1 VGARDVGDGVE
12 DPPPVPAAVP
22 ERALIGVG
30 TSLNAGQEDELADA
44 ELRTLLRRLTLPIY
58 LPAALYSSGAAAI
71 VPVLPLVGLRLGL
84 SVPQVALLVTVTGF
98 VAVLG
103 SLPVGRLVA
112 RIGERAALGVG
123 GGIAGVSV
131 VACLAAVEAGDGGG
145 GLWAVVFCAA
155 ILLMTFG
162 DLTWDLG
169 RQTYIADEVPLAFR
183 ARAMTLFGGVMRVGR
198 IVGPLLG
205 AGAIALFG
213 LASAFVIH
221 LVALAISLV
230 LITLFVPPAEARH
243 RAAES
248 AAPPVPAARG
258 NVLRP
263 LLLVG
268 VAPLILSAARTNRD
282 LLLPLLGYHFG
293 HPESLIALIFA
304 GTAVVELA
312 FIVPAGILMDRFGRA
327 VVLVP
332 CLVIAGLSYLMS
344 PLAASVA
351 GLWAMALVFAVG
363 NGLGAGIVK
372 TLSADVTP
380 TVNRASWL
388 GVYNS
393 YVGAGSLIGPGIV
406 SVAAATT
413 GVVTA
418 GVLTGGLS
426 LFGAAWAAWW
436 VPRLIPR
443 RRPDEPTPAEE
454 PSSRG

>member
-1 VGARDVGDGVE
+1 
-12 DPPPVPAAVP
+12 VPAPAGRR
-22 ERALIGVG
+22 ER
-30 TSLNAGQEDELADA
+30 EDELADA
-44 ELRTLLRRLTLPIY
+44 ELRSLLRRLTLPIY

-71 VPVLPLVGLRLGL
+71 IPVLPLVGLRLGL
-84 SVPQVALLVTVTGF
+84 SIPQVALLVTVTGF

-112 RIGERAALGVG
+112 RIGERAALGAG
-123 GGIAGVSV
+123 GVVAGASV
-131 VACLAAVEAGDGGG
+131 VACLVAVVAGDGRG
-145 GLWAVVFCAA
+145 GLWAIVFCAA
-155 ILLMTFG
+155 ILLMTLG

-213 LASAFVIH
+213 VAAAFVVH
-221 LVALAISLV
+221 LVALAVSLV
-230 LITLFVPPAEARH
+230 LIMLFVPPA
-243 RAAES
+243 
-248 AAPPVPAARG
+248 AARRPHTDATVVTVPPARG
-258 NVLRP
+258 DVLRP

-268 VAPLILSAARTNRD
+268 VAPLILSAVRTNRD
-282 LLLPLLGYHFG
+282 LLLPLLGNHFG
-293 HPESLIALIFA
+293 HPESLIALVFA
-304 GTAVVELA
+304 GTAVVELV
-312 FIVPAGILMDRFGRA
+312 FILPAGALMDRFGRA

-332 CLVIAGLSYLMS
+332 CLVISGVSYLLS
-344 PLAASVA
+344 PLASSAA
-351 GLWAMALVFAVG
+351 GLWAMGLIFAIG

-380 TVNRASWL
+380 TLNRASWL

-406 SVAAATT
+406 AVATATA

-426 LFGAAWAAWW
+426 LVGAAWAAWW

-443 RRPDEPTPAEE
+443 RSPDEVVASDEE
-454 PSSRG
+454 PLASD

>member
-1 VGARDVGDGVE
+1 M
-12 DPPPVPAAVP
+12 
-22 ERALIGVG
+22 
-30 TSLNAGQEDELADA
+30 ADA

-58 LPAALYSSGAAAI
+58 LPAALYASGAAAI
-71 VPVLPLVGLRLGL
+71 IPVLPLVGLRLGL

-123 GGIAGVSV
+123 GGVAGVSV
-131 VACLAAVEAGDGGG
+131 VACLVAATAGDGRGG
-145 GLWAVVFCAA
+145 VWAVVFCVA
-155 ILLMTFG
+155 ILLMTLG
-162 DLTWDLG
+162 DLTSDLG
-169 RQTYIADEVPLAFR
+169 RQTYIADEVPAAFR

-205 AGAIALFG
+205 ALAIAVFG
-213 LASAFVIH
+213 IASAFVIH
-221 LVALAISLV
+221 LVALAASLV
-230 LITLFVPPAEARH
+230 LIFLFVTPATVRH
-243 RAAES
+243 PDAA
-248 AAPPVPAARG
+248 AAPSPSPVARG
-258 NVLRP
+258 TVLRP

-268 VAPLILSAARTNRD
+268 VAPLILSAVRTNRD
-282 LLLPLLGYHFG
+282 LLLPLLGNHFG
-293 HPESLIALIFA
+293 HPESLIALVFA

-312 FIVPAGILMDRFGRA
+312 FILPAGALMDRFGRA

-332 CLVIAGLSYLMS
+332 CLVISGVSYLLS
-344 PLAASVA
+344 PLASSVA
-351 GLWAMALVFAVG
+351 GLWAMGLVFAVG

-406 SVAAATT
+406 TVAAATA

-426 LFGAAWAAWW
+426 LVGAAWAAWW

-443 RRPDEPTPAEE
+443 RRPDEPVAGQE
-454 PSSRG
+454 PLAPL